1 MIERGEK
8 TEEYREIKPYY
19 IPGFLKIGSAAK
31 LLRGRCSMSLFR
43 IFVIVVTSNR
53 RRMILACG

>member
-19 IPGFLKIGSAAK
+19 IPRFLRIGSAAPD
-31 LLRGRCSMSLFR
+31 RDV
-43 IFVIVVTSNR
+43 FVIKLGNQ
-53 RRMILACG
+53 IQ